1 MSVAWPASRR
11 QLAPVAR
18 GTALRHT
25 AARARLLKRGY
36 RKVNRWGVLLVGWAL
51 AAGCA
56 GKSEGT
62 NQDPSGAGGTG
73 GGVSGGP
80 AAGSSS
86 AGDASARAGAAT
98 NASGSG
104 GQNAAGQSGAV
115 AGGSGGAVSSG
126 GGPVGGGGAVSFGGS
141 SVGGAVS
148 FGGSSVGGAVSFG
161 GSSVGGAVSFGGG
174 MSGGGPCEMAGCGDS
189 SKYCRWVR
197 LNGALQVDQCQSFP
211 TSCRTC
217 ACAKADF
224 AKLVSDHAYPCQ
236 ISDCSSPTGSVADDQ
251 TSDSLVLACMGA

>member
-148 FGGSSVGGAVSFG
+148 FGG
-161 GSSVGGAVSFGGG
+161 G